1 MTYQFPPD
9 LQHLVDA
16 QMSTGRYRS
25 HDQLIERA
33 LRTLDDYDQ
42 AVADVEEGLAQEAA
56 GATRPLVDV
65 ADDIRRR
72 HGFAS

>member
-1 MTYQFPPD
+1 MPYHFPPD

-25 HDQLIERA
+25 QDQLIERA

-42 AVADVEEGLAQEAA
+42 SVADIEEGLADEAA
-56 GATRPLVDV
+56 GRTRPLVDI
-65 ADDIRRR
+65 ANEISQR

>member
-1 MTYQFPPD
+1 MAYQFPPD

-25 HDQLIERA
+25 QEQLIERA

-42 AVADVEEGLAQEAA
+42 SVADIEEGLAEELT
-56 GATRPLVDV
+56 GATRPLVDID
-65 ADDIRRR
+65 AEIRRR

>member
-1 MTYQFPPD
+1 MSYQFPPD

-25 HDQLIERA
+25 QEQLIERA

-42 AVADVEEGLAQEAA
+42 SVADVEEGLAQEAA
-56 GATRPLVDV
+56 GATRPL
-65 ADDIRRR
+65 ADIADEIRRR